1 MTFACDLTGKGAQ
14 SGNKVSHSQR
24 KSRRVFMPNIQ
35 HVALLSDALGRRVPL
50 RIAASTLRTV
60 EHNGG
65 LDSYL
70 IGTSNLKLTP
80 KAVKLKKQVQA
91 AKSAA

>member
-14 SGNKVSHSQR
+14 SGNKVSHSHR

-35 HVALLSDALGRRVPL
+35 HVSLLSDVLGRRVPL

-65 LDSYL
+65 LDAYL

-91 AKSAA
+91 AKNAA